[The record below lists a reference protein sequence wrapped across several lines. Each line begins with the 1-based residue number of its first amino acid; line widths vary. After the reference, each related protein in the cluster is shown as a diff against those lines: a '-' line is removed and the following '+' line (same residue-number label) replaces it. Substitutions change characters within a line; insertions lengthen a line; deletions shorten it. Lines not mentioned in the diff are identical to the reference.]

1 MTDDLTSVAR
11 FLFEAG
17 TLKQTKRTG
26 WWMAGVR
33 DPESVAEHSW
43 RTALIASVIAKL
55 EGADPAQAAFL
66 AVWHDSQETR
76 TGDVNHLGKKYA
88 SGADPA
94 AVTADQVAGMPTILA
109 SAIQDLVAE
118 YEGKQTP
125 EAVCARDADK
135 LECMI
140 QGVEYKAQGY
150 ANAQRWIDNSRGRL
164 TTKSG
169 NALAEAILASD
180 SLDWLRAAL
189 GEKPLDGG
197 RKEQDGDRG

>member
-1 MTDDLTSVAR
+1 MTDDLSAVAR
-11 FLFEAG
+11 FLYEAG

-43 RTALIASVIAKL
+43 RTALLASIIAKL

-88 SGADPA
+88 ASADPE
-94 AVTADQVAGMPTILA
+94 AVTADQVSGMPERLA
-109 SAIQDLVAE
+109 AAVRDLVAE
-118 YEGKQTP
+118 YEAKQSP
-125 EAVCARDADK
+125 EAICARDADK

-140 QGVEYKAQGY
+140 QGIEYKAQGY
-150 ANAQRWIDNSRGRL
+150 ENAQRWIDNSRRRV
-164 TTKSG
+164 TTKSA
-169 NALAEAILASD
+169 NELADAVLNTG

-189 GEKPLDGG
+189 GETP
-197 RKEQDGDRG
+197 Q

>member
-1 MTDDLTSVAR
+1 MADDLSAVAR
-11 FLFEAG
+11 FLYEAG

-55 EGADPAQAAFL
+55 EGADPAKAAFL

-76 TGDVNHLGKKYA
+76 TGDVNYLGKKYA
-88 SGADPA
+88 PTADPE
-94 AVTADQVAGMPTILA
+94 AVTADQVAGMPEVLA
-109 SAIQDLVAE
+109 SAVRDVVAE
-118 YEGKQTP
+118 YEAKESP

-140 QGVEYKAQGY
+140 QGIEYKAQGY
-150 ANAQRWIDNSRGRL
+150 ENAQRWIDNSRGRL
-164 TTKSG
+164 TTKTA
-169 NALAEAILASD
+169 NELADAVLETE
-180 SLDWLRAAL
+180 SLDWLRIAL
-189 GEKPLDGG
+189 GEK
-197 RKEQDGDRG
+197 QS